1 MTELTMSIERSMG
14 QYRQY
19 PLGMRRFGISSV
31 RAFASQMNAGAR
43 VMMWAA
49 LRDEHSE
56 SEAWNRG
63 KQESA

>member
-1 MTELTMSIERSMG
+1 MSIERSMG

-56 SEAWNRG
+56 SEAWNQG